1 MKKLLLTLLSVILVT
16 GIGCEQRQAITK
28 LDVGRSK
35 LLGAD
40 MVTEAVTDLKAAEIE
55 EGNKTEPKAL
65 LLIAYTYA
73 LDIGDA
79 KAQGHEA
86 EYLRERTRRLA
97 EMDKAQ
103 MKTILNVLNER
114 HRVQDSARK
123 VLIDKGIDV
132 VPLLIESVVKRHYVN
147 LREGKLLDM
156 LHQIG
161 SDVLTQVIEAIRDVN
176 TPPSVKIDLV
186 RLVGR
191 IGDANAVSDL
201 ESSRNRKDPALYME
215 INAALYKLG
224 KEEYK
229 KEIVDGLGNSDV
241 AVRRSATKAMQ
252 DLKEPPTDKIIK
264 VLGDPDAQVRLS
276 AIQAL
281 QKFPDKN
288 AINAFVEILKG
299 DLDEDVKSTG
309 SKALAAYASLGL
321 AKGLARD
328 LANELMSG
336 EISLPKDRVRVVQ
349 LLMKEALRKQIQAL
363 PTDLR
368 TDLEFRLDQYRQ
380 NTEQNRTVQGELRRL
395 LVELE
400 SK

>member
-264 VLGDPDAQVRLS
+264 VLGDPDA
-276 AIQAL
+276 
-281 QKFPDKN
+281 
-288 AINAFVEILKG
+288 INAFVEILKG

-380 NTEQNRTVQGELRRL
+380 NTEQNPTVQGELRRL